1 MAYDGSLK
9 FDTKIDQKGF
19 TNGVASIK
27 SLALKAISAVGIA
40 LSAGAIA
47 QAMIQIGKQGIELA
61 SNLQEVQ
68 NVIDVTFGDG
78 AAQVNDFAK
87 SAVTSYGLSELA
99 AKKYTGTMGAMLKS
113 MGLSSDA
120 VQNMSTSMTGLAG
133 DFASFFN
140 ITSEEAFD
148 KIRAGI
154 AGETEPLRQLGINM
168 SVANL
173 EAYALSQGIDKTYA
187 SMTQAEQATLRY
199 NYLMSV
205 SSDAQGDFART
216 SDSYANSQRLAALAV
231 DELKT
236 AIGNRLLPIAT
247 KMQGVIRD
255 LALEAA
261 TAFDER
267 GIAGIV
273 DMITDKFP
281 VATAA
286 VSGLAAAFG
295 ALLIIKTLTPLV
307 VAFQAAQVQVALAM
321 MGTTAAAVAESGAL
335 TLFEVVV
342 AIVTGKLKG
351 AAAAQA
357 LFNAAIAANP
367 VMLAVIAIGALVGA
381 TVLLH
386 RTIRAANPDIVKLGD
401 ELKTVEKRND
411 DLVVSMENS
420 QDAFEQTNEDIDEQE
435 FRLSGLVGELQNL
448 SAAYDGNAGQQA
460 RMDAIVAELNSSV
473 DGLTLSY
480 DRQTGALNMTT
491 EAINAIIDA
500 KIREARANAAME
512 RYTEI
517 LTEQFDAE
525 RNLYDAQ
532 RAQSNFLAT
541 LTENQRKVI
550 AKREQG
556 IRITNDEA
564 AAISG
569 VSDQYLTYQ
578 RAVEKAAKVYEESG
592 DAVAAY
598 SAFLD
603 ESGISADI
611 ASESIDGFS
620 DSVEAAGEATT
631 RIVLAGEDVTQ
642 VLEDTGTTA
651 DDAAARLDNFT
662 GAATNMFERIS
673 TRSKYTVKQMI
684 ANLVA
689 NTATIEQWGENI
701 AILGDKLPESLLQPL
716 IDQGPDKMAGVV
728 QTLAKASDEELAA
741 LIDAFAKGGDA
752 AKQAWLGSLGAGTD
766 TPAKGR
772 VSDQSTAQ
780 YGSKKDFINDLLGAP
795 AQEIASSTVLSDAS
809 TTAVENSKEAMTQ
822 AVEDSDFGEVG
833 KEITSAAAENLT
845 GARQLFYDAGRYLM
859 MGFIIGML
867 SRKAEIEADAR
878 MLARAASDA
887 FHDALILGSPSKLTY
902 QYGVFFAK
910 GFSNALYDQK
920 SNVKLGAGNLALA
933 SLSGFRSKLLL
944 PSGAAIYGSSA
955 AERAATAQTVS
966 GGTTI
971 NAPITVQG
979 VVESDAKLARRVR
992 NEFQEVVLYGNR

>member
-9 FDTKIDQKGF
+9 FDTKIDQTGF
-19 TNGVASIK
+19 TNGIASIK
-27 SLALKAISAVGIA
+27 SVAMKAISAIGIA
-40 LSAGAIA
+40 LSTGAIV
-47 QAMIQIGKQGIELA
+47 QGMFTVGKEGIALA
-61 SNLQEVQ
+61 SNLKEVQ
-68 NVIDVTFGDG
+68 NVVDVTFGEG
-78 AAQVNDFAK
+78 AEQINEFAK
-87 SAVTSYGLSELA
+87 NAKISFGLSELA
-99 AKKYTGTMGAMLKS
+99 AKQFTGTIGAMLKS
-113 MGLSSDA
+113 MGLVPDA
-120 VQNMSTSMTGLAG
+120 VAEMSTGITGLAG
-133 DFASFFN
+133 DFASFYN
-140 ITSEEAFD
+140 ITSEDAFQ

-154 AGETEPLRQLGINM
+154 SGETEPLRQLGINM

-173 EAYALSQGIDKTYA
+173 EAYALAHGIDQTYA
-187 SMTQAEQATLRY
+187 SMTQAQQATLRY

-205 SSDAQGDFART
+205 TADAQGDFART

-267 GIAGIV
+267 GIAGIA
-273 DMITDKFP
+273 DMISDKFP
-281 VATAA
+281 GATAA

-295 ALLIIKTLTPLV
+295 TLLIIKTLTPLV
-307 VAFQAAQVQVALAM
+307 VAFQTAQVQVALAM
-321 MGTTAAAVAESGAL
+321 MGTTAAAVAEAGKL
-335 TLFEVVV
+335 TLLEVVV

-351 AAAAQA
+351 AAAAHA

-367 VMLAVIAIGALVGA
+367 VMLAVVAIGALVGA

-386 RTIRAANPDIVKLGD
+386 RSIRAANPDIVKLGD
-401 ELKTVEKRND
+401 EIKTVQKRTD
-411 DLVVSMENS
+411 DLTESMANS

-435 FRLSGLVGELQNL
+435 FRLAGLVGELQNL

-491 EAINAIIDA
+491 EAISAIIDA

-512 RYTEI
+512 RYTEV

-525 RNLYDAQ
+525 RNLYEAQ

-611 ASESIDGFS
+611 AAESIDGLTES
-620 DSVEAAGEATT
+620 TGALTEAQERVILG
-631 RIVLAGEDVTQ
+631 GEDVTQ

-651 DDAAARLDNFT
+651 DAAAARLDNFT
-662 GAATNMFERIS
+662 GAATNMFEKIN
-673 TRSKYTVKQMI
+673 TESKLTVADMI
-684 ANLVA
+684 ANLQA
-689 NTATIEQWGENI
+689 NAI
-701 AILGDKLPESLLQPL
+701 AIEDFGDNVAYLGTKLPKDLLQPL
-716 IDQGPDKMAGVV
+716 IDAGPEEMAGVV
-728 QTLAKASDEELAA
+728 SALAGATDEELSA
-741 LIDAFAKGGDA
+741 LVESFANGGEE
-752 AKQAWLGSLGAGTD
+752 AKEAWLNSLGAGTD
-766 TPAKGR
+766 GTDSAFTQVFDGAT
-772 VSDQSTAQ
+772 QSAANSGQ
-780 YGSKKDFINDLLGAP
+780 EAGA
-795 AQEIASSTVLSDAS
+795 AY
-809 TTAVENSKEAMTQ
+809 
-822 AVEDSDFGEVG
+822 
-833 KEITSAAAENLT
+833 TSAAKIAIE
-845 GARQLFYDAGRYLM
+845 GSDISDAVEKFGQ
-859 MGFIIGML
+859 
-867 SRKAEIEADAR
+867 S
-878 MLARAASDA
+878 AASVLSNGAILSAWYSAGAA
-887 FHDALILGSPSKLTY
+887 FAQRCASGLAAHTWI
-902 QYGVFFAK
+902 VVNEAK
-910 GFSNALYDQK
+910 KMAQAANAAFFSNIQPTL
-920 SNVKLGAGNLALA
+920 
-933 SLSGFRSKLLL
+933 
-944 PSGAAIYGSSA
+944 
-955 AERAATAQTVS
+955 S
-966 GGTTI
+966 GGTAGSPKGSVKRVPFATGI
-971 NAPITVQG
+971 NYVPYDNLPATLHMGEAVLTKEQAKLWRALMKNGASSVAIMLDSKYSASARPEPAGNQTYVNAPITVQG
-979 VVESDAKLARRVR
+979 VTESPTQLSNKITKQFVE
-992 NEFQEVVLYGNR
+992 VLYGRNS